1 MLIVFYATLRLQ
13 SHNRFVKKALRL
25 KPGVAIVTSYEG
37 LKALQSVLLPHPW
50 DVAVLD
56 EGQRI
61 RNPDAEVTLLC
72 KQIRTAARLVLT
84 GKSLSLGN
92 CYF

>member
-1 MLIVFYATLRLQ
+1 
-13 SHNRFVKKALRL
+13 
-25 KPGVAIVTSYEG
+25 VTSYEG
-37 LKALQSVLLPHPW
+37 LKALQTVLLPHPW

-72 KQIRTAARLVLT
+72 KQLRTAARLVLT
-84 GKSLSLGN
+84 GKSALTAAVVTVLIETAAVVLLVE
-92 CYF
+92 

>member
-1 MLIVFYATLRLQ
+1 MFFMLHAILCLL
-13 SHNRFVKKALRL
+13 SHTRFVKKALRL

-37 LKALQSVLLPHPW
+37 LKALQSALLPHPW
-50 DVAVLD
+50 DVAILD

-84 GKSLSLGN
+84 GKSLTLLL
-92 CYF
+92 